1 LEMPRPRLGGRPAI
15 AVVREV
21 TPTLKLIEF
30 LFAALGFITC
40 HVILDPRERSADSL
54 AVVIV
59 GNLLMRLMVFACLF
73 ARRRSTDPVGR
84 HNLLVYFVILPVI
97 FYLCGL
103 GYAAYSTAR

>member
-1 LEMPRPRLGGRPAI
+1 
-15 AVVREV
+15 
-21 TPTLKLIEF
+21 LKLIGF
-30 LFAALGFITC
+30 LFAVLGFITC
-40 HVILDPRERSADSL
+40 HVIVDPRERGAGSL

-59 GNLLMRLMVFACLF
+59 GNLLLLLMVFACLF

-103 GYAAYSTAR
+103 GYAAFSSAR